1 MLPVFFDL
9 EAKRAIV
16 IGGTAA
22 AAWKAELLAAAGAHV
37 DIFTVTPG
45 EEMLAGAALI
55 VADAATRAEALE
67 IRKAARSAGVPVNII
82 DRPEFCDFQFGAIVN
97 RSPLVIGISTSG
109 AAPVLAQEIRSR
121 IECIVP
127 PRLAAWVRVAAGL
140 RDKVSQRFSSAHQR
154 RSYWSGF
161 VAKAMNMP
169 DAAGG
174 ITIIRAETVE
184 DLTIREVRALQSADV
199 IHVGRGCPKG
209 ILDFARREAR
219 QITHADYVPEA
230 EDRNVVVIQD
240 TRTSSVTASMMAR
253 KPETDQA
260 ARPMNRPSI
269 SGCAMSARQLS
280 GLTLPP

>member
-16 IGGTAA
+16 IGGSAA

-45 EEMLAGAALI
+45 AEMLAGAALI

-67 IRKAARSAGVPVNII
+67 IRKAARAAGVPVNVI

-109 AAPVLAQEIRSR
+109 AAPVLAQEVRSR
-121 IECIVP
+121 IECIIP

-154 RSYWSGF
+154 RRYWSGF
-161 VAKAMNMP
+161 AAKAMRQP
-169 DAAGG
+169 ADAVGRT
-174 ITIIRAETVE
+174 TIIRVETAD

-199 IHVGRGCPKG
+199 IYAGCSCPQG

-219 QITHADYVPEA
+219 RCAYADYVPALA
-230 EDRNVVVIQD
+230 EEEYCNTVVIEG
-240 TRTSSVTASMMAR
+240 RF
-253 KPETDQA
+253 P
-260 ARPMNRPSI
+260 
-269 SGCAMSARQLS
+269 
-280 GLTLPP
+280 